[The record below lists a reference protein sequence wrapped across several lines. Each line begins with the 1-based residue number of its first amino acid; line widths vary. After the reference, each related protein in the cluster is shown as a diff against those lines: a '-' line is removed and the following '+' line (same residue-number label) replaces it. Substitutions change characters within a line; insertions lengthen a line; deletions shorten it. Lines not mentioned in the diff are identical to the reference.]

1 MPGWEGPRH
10 SGVGVGGIRSQRAL
24 HQLQCRDA
32 IDQRVMKLD
41 VHSEPSIGKTL
52 HQMRLPLG
60 TVPVKQAAV
69 QARTQPS
76 SGRKGTYSPKGTS
89 RVFGYEP
96 SDPLGPMRLDDL

>member
-24 HQLQCRDA
+24 HQLQCRDT

-41 VHSEPSIGKTL
+41 VHREPSVVEPL
-52 HQMRLPLG
+52 HQMRLPEG

-69 QARTQPS
+69 QARSQLQQFAHPS
-76 SGRKGTYSPKGTS
+76 WRGQR
-89 RVFGYEP
+89 
-96 SDPLGPMRLDDL
+96 